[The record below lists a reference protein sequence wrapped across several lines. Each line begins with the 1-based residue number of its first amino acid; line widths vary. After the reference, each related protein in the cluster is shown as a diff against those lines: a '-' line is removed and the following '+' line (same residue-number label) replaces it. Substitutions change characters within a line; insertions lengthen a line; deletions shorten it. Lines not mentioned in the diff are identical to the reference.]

1 MLSVSIKKN
10 YGKFNLDVSFEA
22 GREVLALLGVSGSG
36 KSTALRCIAGIDK
49 PDEGRI
55 VLNGRVLFDS
65 GLKINLPPQKRRVAY
80 MFQQYALFPNMT
92 VAQNIAAGVRK
103 EDRANRRAIVEE
115 KIAMLRLEGQ
125 KDKYPRHLSG
135 GQQQRVA
142 LARILANEPELLLLD
157 EPFSAL
163 DSYLKWQLEL
173 EFADIL
179 TAYSGPTV
187 FVSHNRREVYRLCDS
202 VCVLNEGRSEA
213 KSSVRGLFETPA
225 TLSACLL
232 SGCRNF
238 SRIHRISENHVKALD
253 WGTVLKV
260 SQPIHENSAYLGVRS
275 HSLAHAAQAGENNIQ
290 CKVERII
297 DNVYTA
303 LVILGTPGD
312 NTEYSRLCME
322 INKTDCMAFKEGDKI
337 FIHID
342 PDNIMLL
349 SK

>member
-22 GREVLALLGVSGSG
+22 GREVLALLGASGSG
-36 KSTALRCIAGIDK
+36 KSTTLRCIAGIDK

-65 GLKINLPPQKRRVAY
+65 GLRINLPPQERKVAY
-80 MFQQYALFPNMT
+80 MFQEYALFPNMT

-103 EDRANRRAIVEE
+103 ENKANCSAIVEE
-115 KIAMLRLEGQ
+115 KIAMFRLEGER
-125 KDKYPRHLSG
+125 DKYPRHLSG
-135 GQQQRVA
+135 GQKQRVA

-157 EPFSAL
+157 EPFSSL

-173 EFADIL
+173 ELADIL
-179 TAYSGPTV
+179 AAYGGPTV

-202 VCVLNEGRSEA
+202 VCVLNGGRSEA
-213 KSSVRGLFETPA
+213 KTSVRDLFEKPA

-232 SGCRNF
+232 TGCRNF
-238 SRIHRISENHVKALD
+238 SRIRRVSETEVEALD

-260 SQPIHENSAYLGVRS
+260 SQPIHEGLAYLGIRS
-275 HSLAHAAQAGENNIQ
+275 HSLAYASRAGENNIP

-297 DNVYTA
+297 DDA
-303 LVILGTPGD
+303 SAASVILSIPGGK
-312 NTEYSRLCME
+312 TEYSRLCME
-322 INKTDCMAFKEGDKI
+322 TDKTGCMAFKAGDNI
-337 FIHID
+337 YVHVD
-342 PDNIMLL
+342 PDDIMLL